1 MGSLKGMGKGLYWIP
16 KATGATRGSEPI
28 CQLGQWFFYG
38 PADLGE
44 ALLKCSQLSVTEAG
58 AAPTLAPQEGSDASW
73 SRRCVAYSTCPWL
86 LALHC
91 SGDSMRFCFIC
102 STVWPQA

>member
-1 MGSLKGMGKGLYWIP
+1 MGKGLYWIP

-58 AAPTLAPQEGSDASW
+58 TDPTLAPQEGSDASW
-73 SRRCVAYSTCPWL
+73 SRRCVA
-86 LALHC
+86 
-91 SGDSMRFCFIC
+91 
-102 STVWPQA
+102 